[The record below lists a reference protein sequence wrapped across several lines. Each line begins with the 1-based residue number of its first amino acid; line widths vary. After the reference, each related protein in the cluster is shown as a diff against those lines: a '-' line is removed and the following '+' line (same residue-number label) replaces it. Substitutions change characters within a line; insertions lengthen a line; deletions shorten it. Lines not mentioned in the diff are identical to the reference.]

1 MSWIDKELRKREKL
15 QAKANAR
22 LQGMSDGDDGPA
34 DAARMQALWDSF
46 EATNDALPA
55 PLKLQ
60 REVSIGDG
68 YPTEKSM
75 FVVMLNAK
83 NGACL
88 GYTGDAIRYLWPH
101 KSHRKS
107 NNFWIRWMP
116 GKGYRLERRVKP
128 TVLRSNTE
136 ERAFHQPAVD
146 HILRCLVVDKQV
158 TFRSVR
164 KRRFWLF

>member
-15 QAKANAR
+15 EAR
-22 LQGMSDGDDGPA
+22 ADAQLESVQGGKDGPA
-34 DAARMQALWDSF
+34 DGARMQALWDLF
-46 EATNDALPA
+46 EATNDTLPEK
-55 PLKLQ
+55 LKLK
-60 REVSIGDG
+60 REVSAGDG
-68 YPTEKSM
+68 FPTERSM
-75 FVVMLNAK
+75 FLVMLNAK

-101 KSHRKS
+101 KSEHKS

-116 GKGYRLERRVKP
+116 GQGYRLTRRVKP
-128 TVLRSNTE
+128 TVLWSNTE
-136 ERAFHQPAVD
+136 ERALREPAVD
-146 HILRCLVVDKQV
+146 HILRCLVVDKRV